1 MKKNNRDISLFRFS
15 IIAPII
21 NNTHGFSTKTAY
33 IDFITSKIHHYDGK
47 DYKLTPSCIYRWVN
61 LYRKEGIT
69 ALENKTRSDYKS
81 SRKLTPNVV
90 EKIKEIR
97 EQYPNITG
105 TAMYKKMIKE
115 QILNQKDITLNA
127 FLRFIK
133 NNNLKANQLTNIE
146 RRMFEMKYSNDC
158 WQGDSSVGP
167 YIKINNIKYKTYI
180 IMLVDDKS
188 RMIMGYDIF
197 FNDTAI
203 NMQKV
208 FKTAVETYGIPKKLF
223 VDNGG
228 PYSNKQLSYIC
239 ASLGVELIHA
249 KPYSPE
255 SKAKQER
262 LFRTIKDGWMR
273 AIDWNSFKSLDDV
286 KKSLEKF
293 LRENYINKKHSTT
306 KETPNDRW
314 HEDFDLIKYKSEEE
328 IKEAFLH
335 RTTKKVRLDRT
346 IRFNNEYYEVPYKY
360 VGQTIELRYNPN
372 NLEILYLYEDNKFI
386 EEIRMVDK
394 IANGKSKRT
403 NNIDYSK
410 MINDERDVIEKESEY
425 V

>member
-81 SRKLTPNVV
+81 SRRLTPNVV

-105 TAMYKKMIKE
+105 TAMYKKMVKE

-158 WQGDSSVGP
+158 WQADTSVGP

-180 IMLVDDKS
+180 IMFVDDKS

-197 FNDTAI
+197 YNDTAI

-228 PYSNKQLSYIC
+228 PYDNKQLSYIC

-306 KETPNDRW
+306 KET
-314 HEDFDLIKYKSEEE
+314 
-328 IKEAFLH
+328 
-335 RTTKKVRLDRT
+335 V
-346 IRFNNEYYEVPYKY
+346 
-360 VGQTIELRYNPN
+360 
-372 NLEILYLYEDNKFI
+372 NLKDI
-386 EEIRMVDK
+386 
-394 IANGKSKRT
+394 
-403 NNIDYSK
+403 
-410 MINDERDVIEKESEY
+410 
-425 V
+425 